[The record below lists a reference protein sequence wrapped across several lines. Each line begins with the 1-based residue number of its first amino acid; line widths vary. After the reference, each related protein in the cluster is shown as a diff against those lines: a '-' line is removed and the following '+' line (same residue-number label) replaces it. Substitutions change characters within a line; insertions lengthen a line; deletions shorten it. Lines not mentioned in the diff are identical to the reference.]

1 LIKPARVEKSF
12 KKTLDS
18 QFKAVLIIQTS
29 LITGEVFFGDRFVIR
44 RSINSTTAFAGT
56 PTVNE
61 MRFGFAWSGSVCDG
75 LEQPDYQPKQ
85 RDLDRTEKPD

>member
-1 LIKPARVEKSF
+1 M
-12 KKTLDS
+12 
-18 QFKAVLIIQTS
+18 
-29 LITGEVFFGDRFVIR
+29 IR